1 VFSILS
7 TPSKDIGID
16 LGTANTLIYLKNRGI
31 VLNEPSVL
39 AVRNGTRGLKRIFAA
54 GGKAKDMLGKTP
66 EGINVSRPLQ
76 HGVISDFESAQS
88 MLKHFLTEIG
98 YSSFAAKPKII
109 ISVPCDVTPIEKRA
123 AKEAAE
129 SAGKGEVYLIEEPMA
144 AAIGAGLPITEPAG
158 SMIVDIGSG
167 LTEVA
172 VISLSGIVYC
182 SSVRIAGEE
191 IDKAIVNYIRR
202 KYNLLIGD
210 QTAERVKITIGS
222 AHSGVDEETK
232 TIEISGMNLM
242 DGIPQSLRI
251 SSPEVREAIA
261 EPINSITDAIR
272 IALERMPPELA
283 SDIVDTGIVLSGGVS
298 LLKNLDLLIEKVTQ
312 VPVHV
317 ADNPMTA
324 VAEGTGR
331 ALDELALL
339 KEISM

>member
-1 VFSILS
+1 VLSIFHS
-7 TPSKDIGID
+7 PSKDIGID
-16 LGTANTLIYLKNRGI
+16 LGTANTIFYLRNKGI
-31 VLNEPSVL
+31 VLNEPSVI
-39 AVRNGTRGLKRIFAA
+39 AMRGGAGGLRKVLAA
-54 GGKAKDMLGKTP
+54 GGRAKDMLGKTP
-66 EGINVSRPLQ
+66 GNINVSQPLQ
-76 HGVISDFESAQS
+76 NGVISDFESAQS
-88 MLKHFLTEIG
+88 MLKYFLARID
-98 YSSFAAKPKII
+98 YSVFAAKPRIV

-158 SMIVDIGSG
+158 NMIVDIGSG

-191 IDKAIVNYIRR
+191 MDRAIVNYIRR

-210 QTAERVKITIGS
+210 QTAERVKIAIGS
-222 AHSGVDEETK
+222 ACPDADEEMK
-232 TIEISGMNLM
+232 TMEINGRNLI
-242 DGIPQSLRI
+242 DGIPQSLEI
-251 SSPEVREAIA
+251 SSPEVREAIS
-261 EPINSITDAIR
+261 EPVNAITDAIR

-283 SDIVDTGIVLSGGVS
+283 SDIVDTGIILSGGGS
-298 LLKNLDLLIEKVTQ
+298 LLKGLDLLIEKVTQ

-317 ADNPMTA
+317 SDNPMTA

-339 KEISM
+339 KEIST

>member
-1 VFSILS
+1 VLSIFHS
-7 TPSKDIGID
+7 PSKDIGID
-16 LGTANTLIYLKNRGI
+16 LGTANTLFYLRNKGI

-39 AVRNGTRGLKRIFAA
+39 AMRDSARGLRKVVAV

-66 EGINVSRPLQ
+66 GNINVSQPLQ
-76 HGVISDFESAQS
+76 NGVISDFECAQS
-88 MLKHFLTEIG
+88 MLKHFLAQID
-98 YSSFAAKPKII
+98 YSSFAAKPRIV

-144 AAIGAGLPITEPAG
+144 AAIGAGLPITEPTG
-158 SMIVDIGSG
+158 NMIVDIGSG

-191 IDKAIVNYIRR
+191 MDRAIVNYIKR

-210 QTAERVKITIGS
+210 QTAERLKIAIGS
-222 AHSGVDEETK
+222 AYPGADEETK
-232 TIEISGMNLM
+232 TMEINGRNLI
-242 DGIPQSLRI
+242 DGIPQSLEI
-251 SSPEVREAIA
+251 SSPEIREAIA
-261 EPINSITDAIR
+261 DPVNSITDAIR

-283 SDIVDTGIVLSGGVS
+283 SDIVDTGIVLSGGGS

-317 ADNPMTA
+317 ADNAMVV

-331 ALDELALL
+331 VLDELALL

>member
-1 VFSILS
+1 MFSILN
-7 TPSKDIGID
+7 TPSKDIGVD
-16 LGTANTLIYLKNRGI
+16 LGTANTLFYLRNRGI

-39 AVRNGTRGLKRIFAA
+39 AVRNGARGLKKILAA

-88 MLKHFLTEIG
+88 MLRHFLTEIG
-98 YSSFAAKPKII
+98 YSSFAARPKIV
-109 ISVPCDVTPIEKRA
+109 ISVPCDVTAIEKRA

-129 SAGKGEVYLIEEPMA
+129 AAGKGEVYLIEEPMA

-191 IDKAIVNYIRR
+191 MDEAIVNYIRR
-202 KYNLLIGD
+202 RYNLLIGD
-210 QTAERVKITIGS
+210 QTAEKVKIAIGS
-222 AHSGVDEETK
+222 AYPGVDEETK
-232 TIEISGMNLM
+232 AIEINGRNLV
-242 DGIPQSLRI
+242 DGIPQSLKI
-251 SSPEVREAIA
+251 SSPEIREAIV
-261 EPINSITDAIR
+261 EPVNSITDAIR

-283 SDIVDTGIVLSGGVS
+283 SDIVDTGIVLSGGGS
-298 LLKNLDLLIEKVTQ
+298 LLRNLDLLIEKITQ
-312 VPVHV
+312 VPVRV
-317 ADNPMTA
+317 ADNAMTA
-324 VAEGTGR
+324 VAEGTGKV
-331 ALDELALL
+331 LDELALL